1 MMTSGRGPDDPK
13 PRDVA
18 DHGLRMLADYRVV
31 DFSQAL
37 SGPYCTLMLGDLGA
51 DVVKVESPERGD
63 DSRYW
68 GPPFVGADAAY
79 FMSINRNKRS
89 ITLDLKNP
97 EDFRK
102 ARTLLQSA
110 DVVVENW
117 RPGTAARLGLGADEL
132 RADFPRL
139 VYCSISGF
147 GQDQGPRSG
156 YDQVVQG
163 TSGAMTLT
171 GHQGEPMKWGIPV
184 ADIAAG
190 MFAATAILAALLERN
205 VTGRGR
211 TIDIAMQDTLI
222 SMLTHHAGRYLADGQ
237 LPVTAGN
244 GHATITPYGLFRSKD
259 GMVNIC
265 VGNDSQYQ
273 RMCQALGRDDLS
285 HDPRYTTNPE
295 RVAHKAELLATIE
308 STLADLTTS
317 DILAAMEHAGV
328 PAGAVVDVAQVLGD
342 PMTISRRMIVN
353 VDRDDAPAA
362 RAVNTPWK
370 FDGESPIARLA
381 PPHLGEHN
389 RDFFTG
395 PTTDD
400 STEQR

>member
-1 MMTSGRGPDDPK
+1 MTASAGDRRLTEHADSGL
-13 PRDVA
+13 
-18 DHGLRMLADYRVV
+18 HMLAGYRVI

-51 DVVKVESPERGD
+51 DIVKVESPERGD

-68 GPPFVGADAAY
+68 GPPFVGGDAAY

-89 ITLDLKNP
+89 VTLDLKDP
-97 EDFRK
+97 DGLRRAK
-102 ARTLLQSA
+102 SLIGSA
-110 DVVVENW
+110 DALVENW
-117 RPGTAARLGLGADEL
+117 RPGTAARLGLGAEDL
-132 RADFPRL
+132 QAVHPGL

-163 TSGAMTLT
+163 TSGVMTLT
-171 GHQGEPMKWGIPV
+171 GHPGEPMKWGVPV

-211 TIDIAMQDTLI
+211 TIDISMQDTLI
-222 SMLTHHAGRYLADGQ
+222 AMLTHHAGRFLADGQ

-244 GHATITPYGLFRSKD
+244 GHATIAPYGLFRSKD

-273 RMCQALGRDDLS
+273 RMCQGLGRDDLAM
-285 HDPRYTTNPE
+285 DPRYATNPQ
-295 RVAHKAELLATIE
+295 RVALKSELLPDLE
-308 STLADLTTS
+308 RTLATLTTAE
-317 DILAAMEHAGV
+317 ILAAMERTGV
-328 PAGAVVDVAQVLGD
+328 PAGAVVDVAEVLND
-342 PMTISRRMIVN
+342 PMTRARRMIV
-353 VDRDDAPAA
+353 DLHRDDAPGA

-370 FDGESPIARLA
+370 FDGQAPIARLA
-381 PPHLGEHN
+381 PPHLGEH
-389 RDFFTG
+389 DSELF
-395 PTTDD
+395 PVPDPDD
-400 STEQR
+400 SMEQR

>member
-1 MMTSGRGPDDPK
+1 MRGDE
-13 PRDVA
+13 A
-18 DHGLRMLADYRVV
+18 HQGLRMLAGYRVI

-97 EDFRK
+97 DDLRQ
-102 ARTLLQSA
+102 ARTLLESA
-110 DVVVENW
+110 DVLVENW
-117 RPGTAARLGLGADEL
+117 RPGTAARLGLGAEEL
-132 RADFPRL
+132 RAAFPRL

-171 GHQGEPMKWGIPV
+171 GHPGEPMKWGIPV

-190 MFAATAILAALLERN
+190 MFAATAILAALLERH

-211 TIDIAMQDTLI
+211 AIDIAMQDTLV

-273 RMCQALGRDDLS
+273 RMCRALDREDLAN
-285 HDPRYTTNPE
+285 DPRYATNPE
-295 RVAHKAELLATIE
+295 RVAHKAELLAAIDVM
-308 STLADLTTS
+308 LADLTTS
-317 DILAAMEHAGV
+317 QILAAMDDAGV
-328 PAGAVVDVAQVLGD
+328 PAGAVVDVAQVLND
-342 PMTISRRMIVN
+342 PMTTARRMIVDL
-353 VDRDDAPAA
+353 DRDDAHGA

-370 FDGESPIARLA
+370 FDGEAPIARLA

-389 RDFFTG
+389 RDLLPGMTS
-395 PTTDD
+395 DE
-400 STEQR
+400 STERR